1 MWILNVRSAWAANWF
16 WSQPGLY
23 NKSLSKP
30 EQPPP
35 DKNKQDQSITKGNML
50 HYYIYITFSND
61 KILERKKIL
70 VDSVAED
77 GFKTHA
83 YSIGSIRIITVVVVI
98 ITHVQKKID

>member
-1 MWILNVRSAWAANWF
+1 MWG
-16 WSQPGLY
+16 QPGLQTDFEANLGY
-23 NKSLSKP
+23 VTKVCQSQSNH
-30 EQPPP
+30 PPA
-35 DKNKQDQSITKGNML
+35 KNKQDQSITKGNML

>member
-1 MWILNVRSAWAANWF
+1 MWILNVRPAWAANWF
-16 WSQPGLY
+16 WNQPGLC

-30 EQPPP
+30 EQSPQ
-35 DKNKQDQSITKGNML
+35 NKQDQSITKGNML

-70 VDSVAED
+70 VDFAAEA
-77 GFKTHA
+77 GFKIHA

-98 ITHVQKKID
+98 THVQKKID